1 MNLQTRIYEKQ
12 GDLSGSEKEI
22 IQGLLSSAKENSQLS
37 LKDLSK
43 NYMFQNQ
50 LFLDCVKNWDY
61 LVIVN

>member
-43 NYMFQNQ
+43 KIICFRISYF
-50 LFLDCVKNWDY
+50 
-61 LVIVN
+61 

>member
-43 NYMFQNQ
+43 KLYVSESAIFR
-50 LFLDCVKNWDY
+50 LCKKLGLSGY
-61 LVIVN
+61 S